1 MAMVITC
8 DSCRSRFHL
17 NKALLKDAKG
27 ARIRC
32 RKCGRTIIVR
42 NPEVPPILPAST
54 AAPKTSRVPVED
66 QEKRGSPTPKKRLA
80 PRADRSDKIRPEPA
94 PSLPVGHAASS
105 TESPAPIPPE
115 KPERKGLRLEE
126 LFHPPSPADA
136 APNPFGNVT
145 SREIGTPRPLSMPPS
160 SRLPHGRVL
169 LLVAGLSVLL
179 LAGGLLYFG
188 VPRLHHPL
196 LGNAAPGKGGDVTGK
211 TRFDIRDVK
220 WYRNRQPTGE
230 SLYVIKGNVVNVGKG
245 NSSGILIQAA
255 LLDNNNQTIGKS
267 EVFAGNM
274 IDETLLPHMSRIRI
288 EGFLGMRYGEG
299 NANRDIPAGK
309 SLPFMVVFFDPPG
322 GGESI
327 TVRATDAEE
336 TGKILPPDGNETE
349 KRDFNKHTIR
359 LN

>member
-17 NKALLKDAKG
+17 NEALLKNAKG

-42 NPEVPPILPAST
+42 NPEVPPIPSAST
-54 AAPKTSRVPVED
+54 AAQKTSRVPVED
-66 QEKRGSPTPKKRLA
+66 PKKRKSPPPEKRLA
-80 PRADRSDKIRPEPA
+80 PKADRSDKIRPEPE
-94 PSLPVGHAASS
+94 PPLPLGHAASS
-105 TESPAPIPPE
+105 TESPAPVPPE
-115 KPERKGLRLEE
+115 KPVRKAFRPEE

-160 SRLPHGRVL
+160 GRLPHRRVL
-169 LLVAGLSVLL
+169 FLVAGLSVLL

-188 VPRLHHPL
+188 VPGLDHPL

-220 WYRNRQPTGE
+220 WYRKQQTTGE

-255 LLDNNNQTIGKS
+255 LQDNNHQTIGKS
-267 EVFAGNM
+267 EVFAGNL

-309 SLPFMVVFFDPPG
+309 SLPFMVVFYDPPG
-322 GGESI
+322 GVESI
-327 TVRATDAEE
+327 TVRATNAEE
-336 TGKILPPDGNETE
+336 TGRIFPPDGNETE
-349 KRDFNKHTIR
+349 KGDFNKHTIR